1 MCPVPFI
8 SDITHRLLSPL
19 VWSCCCQALIKES
32 STGVRDLDGYF
43 HNNNKLMNR
52 DMLQLVCVTI
62 DILMVTD
69 ICEHS
74 KFGLNKRVVIET
86 PTLLNWI
93 IVSIQWAWGIIDEHN
108 TIMQILYVYTWSDCD
123 TIPFSYFMT
132 TCFRY
137 EPYSLCHLMDTHNEI
152 PGWH

>member
-19 VWSCCCQALIKES
+19 VWACCCQALIKES

-62 DILMVTD
+62 GILMVTD
-69 ICEHS
+69 IRAHS

-86 PTLLNWI
+86 PTLLN
-93 IVSIQWAWGIIDEHN
+93 
-108 TIMQILYVYTWSDCD
+108 
-123 TIPFSYFMT
+123 
-132 TCFRY
+132 
-137 EPYSLCHLMDTHNEI
+137 
-152 PGWH
+152 

>member
-62 DILMVTD
+62 GILMVTD
-69 ICEHS
+69 ICAHS

-86 PTLLNWI
+86 PTLLN
-93 IVSIQWAWGIIDEHN
+93 
-108 TIMQILYVYTWSDCD
+108 
-123 TIPFSYFMT
+123 
-132 TCFRY
+132 
-137 EPYSLCHLMDTHNEI
+137 
-152 PGWH
+152 